1 MEIKYA
7 HEMANI
13 AKETR
18 NTKRAKDTAV
28 ARAYLEENLMKDIQ
42 ANAEKGENYL
52 SRCLVAIEDKDVKEA
67 LKNLLRDYGYKATYS
82 NGILEIGW

>member
-7 HEMANI
+7 QEMARI
-13 AKETR
+13 AEETR
-18 NTKRAKDTAV
+18 CAKNAKDTAS

-67 LKNLLRDYGYKATYS
+67 LKNLLRDYGYKASYS
-82 NGILEIGW
+82 NGVLEIGW